1 MWGTYPEFLED
12 LTLNFDNPTA
22 RDEARTK
29 FRRIHQNSTEKASK
43 YVVRVKELNLVTDFK
58 ANEVW
63 QYMWDGLKGGIQDYM
78 MTERLSHGKWN
89 PSRNIQACYNVIH
102 DAGLR
107 VEERAATKFIAQK
120 YREVLF
126 ALSKSKG
133 GKADSGTGA
142 SNSSKPSTCLI
153 PLENFEFC

>member
-12 LTLNFDNPTA
+12 LKLNFDNPTA

-29 FRRIHQNSTEKASK
+29 FSKIHQNSGEKASE
-43 YVVRVKELNLVTDFK
+43 YVVRARELNLVADFK
-58 ANEVW
+58 VNEVW
-63 QYMWDGLKGGIQDYM
+63 QYMWDGLKGDIQDYM

-89 PSRNIQACYNVIH
+89 PPGNIQACYNVIH

-107 VEERAATKFIAQK
+107 VEERAATKFMAQK
-120 YREVLF
+120 HREALS

-133 GKADSGTGA
+133 GKGDSGTGT
-142 SNSSKPSTCLI
+142 SNSSKPSKCLMF
-153 PLENFEFC
+153 L